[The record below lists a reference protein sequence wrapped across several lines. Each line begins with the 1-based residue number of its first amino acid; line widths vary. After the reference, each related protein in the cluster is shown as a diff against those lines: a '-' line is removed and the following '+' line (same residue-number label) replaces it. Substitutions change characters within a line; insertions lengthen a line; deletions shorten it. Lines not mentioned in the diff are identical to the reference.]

1 MSRDVC
7 KKPYKCNL
15 TDTSFIIFKT
25 TMDEHTTNRL
35 NSHTSVVSADKWVV
49 LGKHIPKNEI
59 VFLCQMIVIY
69 TIVISAIINI
79 SLGNSKETWLFLLS
93 TSLGAVLPSPKLKSA
108 AKNVVTRYQSPENP
122 GV

>member
-1 MSRDVC
+1 
-7 KKPYKCNL
+7 
-15 TDTSFIIFKT
+15 
-25 TMDEHTTNRL
+25 
-35 NSHTSVVSADKWVV
+35 
-49 LGKHIPKNEI
+49 
-59 VFLCQMIVIY
+59 MIVIY